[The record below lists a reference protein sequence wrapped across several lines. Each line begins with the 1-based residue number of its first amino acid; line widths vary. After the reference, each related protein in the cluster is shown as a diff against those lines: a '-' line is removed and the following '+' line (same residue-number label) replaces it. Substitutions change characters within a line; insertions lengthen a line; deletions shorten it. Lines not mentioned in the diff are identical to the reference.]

1 MSMLKLVFNLNR
13 GLPHSGV
20 IQQCLETFLV
30 ATVDEGYYWPLVS
43 REWKCC

>member
-1 MSMLKLVFNLNR
+1 MSMLKLVFNLNG

-30 ATVDEGYYWPLVS
+30 QWMRVTTGL
-43 REWKCC
+43 